1 MAAWS
6 KVQFGGCLSAE
17 IVGSNPTGGIDVCL
31 LRVLCAVVSPCDELI
46 TRPGESYRLCYVIVC
61 ELETSRMRR
70 PCPALGRSTTEKKK

>member
-1 MAAWS
+1 
-6 KVQFGGCLSAE
+6 
-17 IVGSNPTGGIDVCL
+17 
-31 LRVLCAVVSPCDELI
+31 VLCAVVSPCDELI